1 MLSISGVPANVSDGY
16 VYNRTFCYQADED
29 IHQDF
34 VNKTGEYLEISTCK
48 IYRTVVVEQ
57 FGTEIIANNWELNA
71 VENNYV
77 QDRCYRGEIKKTT
90 KVINFII
97 CIH

>member
-57 FGTEIIANNWELNA
+57 FGTEIIANNWKLNA
-71 VENNYV
+71 VENNYA